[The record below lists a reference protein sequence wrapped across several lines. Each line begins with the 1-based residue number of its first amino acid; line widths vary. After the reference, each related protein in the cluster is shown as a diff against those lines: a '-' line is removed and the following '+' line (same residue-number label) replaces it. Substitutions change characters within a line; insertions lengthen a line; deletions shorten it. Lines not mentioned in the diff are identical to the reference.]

1 MLWCSSCFTLRIF
14 IAVPSYYILSSGPH
28 RAQFLIE
35 SVNDLRNTLRQLGSD
50 LVVAAGPPEEHI
62 PKLIPPGTKATVRRR
77 ISSYLEVLS
86 SF

>member
-1 MLWCSSCFTLRIF
+1 MGVVVLIVFTLDIF
-14 IAVPSYYILSSGPH
+14 TLHCRPLLLSSGPH

-62 PKLIPPGTKATVRRR
+62 PKLIPPGTKATVRVVSRSPV
-77 ISSYLEVLS
+77 IL
-86 SF
+86 

>member
-1 MLWCSSCFTLRIF
+1 VGVVVLIVFTLDIF
-14 IAVPSYYILSSGPH
+14 TLHRRPLLLLSSGPH

-62 PKLIPPGTKATVRRR
+62 PKLIPPGTKATVRVVSRSPV
-77 ISSYLEVLS
+77 IL
-86 SF
+86 